1 MDIYDVYNDT
11 LRSTTEQIIELC
23 HEFLKSE
30 GREGTPLDGLDFWD
44 DQYSRIVD
52 IIAFNTRLGT
62 VRRAIVAALMSNVDD
77 VFEDG
82 SLPVF
87 DVGMYAYDGD
97 GAFDSFKIMCNL
109 KFNDMVGR

>member
-1 MDIYDVYNDT
+1 M
-11 LRSTTEQIIELC
+11 
-23 HEFLKSE
+23 KSD
-30 GREGTPLDGLDFWD
+30 GREGTPLDRLDFWD

-77 VFEDG
+77 VFGDG

-87 DVGMYAYDGD
+87 NVGMYVYDGD
-97 GAFDSFKIMCNL
+97 GAFDAFKIMCNL